1 MSKRGYGSGA
11 LYEKDGVWY
20 GRWHTA
26 SGTRPHRR
34 VGLARKPGSRDG
46 FTRSQAERELRRLM
60 DADEVVRSKDRA
72 APTFAELGAMLEAR
86 LQEPRAQAL
95 DDRDCRV
102 PHTDPYRSV
111 VWRPRRGPDRRGKV
125 EAFVAA
131 LGRTGRSSKT
141 VRNVMGT
148 LHSLFE
154 LARRRKIVR
163 ANPCQLVELPKA
175 DTSDAAMRFLDQV

>member
-72 APTFAELGAMLEAR
+72 APTFAELGAISKRGFKASGASAQRSR
-86 LQEPRAQAL
+86 LSSPTYGFISLRGLASSAW
-95 DDRDCRV
+95 
-102 PHTDPYRSV
+102 TRSM
-111 VWRPRRGPDRRGKV
+111 RPR
-125 EAFVAA
+125 
-131 LGRTGRSSKT
+131 SK
-141 VRNVMGT
+141 
-148 LHSLFE
+148 HS
-154 LARRRKIVR
+154 
-163 ANPCQLVELPKA
+163 
-175 DTSDAAMRFLDQV
+175 